1 VVPGLLVL
9 IASLVSLLG
18 VGAEIPVLIVLIVWR
33 LVAGYI
39 AIRQALDLDTLKS
52 AATLLAGVLSSMVA
66 VVIATRVL
74 FEVLRLAGVSS

>member
-1 VVPGLLVL
+1 MLVL

-74 FEVLRLAGVSS
+74 FEVLRLAGVSR